1 MTVSAAP
8 AAPAAPVFAVADTG
22 VLLAAF
28 NGRDDL
34 HKAGVRALNVP
45 KILIV
50 SPLVLAEL
58 DHLLHTRAGERAAV
72 DAVTRLG
79 ALAGQGRLQIAAV
92 DRPVLAEAE
101 QLMRRHLGMRLGLE
115 DCVNAVLAWRLTR
128 PALLAFDK
136 HYAAVLAP
144 RRPGEKLLEVHPGPP

>member
-1 MTVSAAP
+1 MTPTVP
-8 AAPAAPVFAVADTG
+8 GPAAPVLAVADTG

-28 NGRDDL
+28 NGRDVL
-34 HKAGVRALNVP
+34 HKVGVQALNVP
-45 KILIV
+45 KILLI

-79 ALAGQGRLQIAAV
+79 ALAGQGRVQIATI
-92 DRPVLAEAE
+92 DRPLLLEAE
-101 QLMRRHLGMRLGLE
+101 ELMRRHLGMRLGLA

-136 HYAAVLAP
+136 HYSAVLAP
-144 RRPGEKLLEVHPGPP
+144 RRPGEKRLEVHPGP